1 MNPFY
6 KKLISNLISQW
17 LDNVVCVMNVPETRR
32 ILTLY
37 QFYAKSM
44 PYYFMFTFHISFY
57 FLFSVPSFDEL
68 MQV

>member
-1 MNPFY
+1 
-6 KKLISNLISQW
+6 
-17 LDNVVCVMNVPETRR
+17 MNVPETRR

-68 MQV
+68 MQVWSFLPFLPNPLTF